1 MFALP
6 PEVLA
11 RLRSLRL
18 HTRLGAASHG
28 HGLHASQQRGS
39 GLEFSQYRSYEQG
52 DDLRQIDWKL
62 FARSDRYFVRE
73 AERESPLAVWI
84 VLDAT
89 ASMAQTD
96 QARPH
101 ITRLDI
107 AKNIAACAVHVAL
120 QGGDRFG
127 LIAVND
133 AQVQPTPSGLGARH
147 RDRCLLALDA
157 MRSAGR
163 WPDATRLSPAW
174 NMLSPRSLVLLLSD
188 CFDDAVVEMAEKL
201 AATGRDVCI
210 VQVLMADERDFPYR
224 GGHLFVDTES
234 ASTLLGDA
242 DALRSEYLQR
252 FAEARAALQARCAH
266 AGIRHATHFADAPMD
281 ASLQAL
287 FGAQARAA

>member
-1 MFALP
+1 MAVP
-6 PEVLA
+6 PEVVA
-11 RLRSLRL
+11 RLRPLRL
-18 HTRLGAASHG
+18 HTRLGAAGHG

-52 DDLRQIDWKL
+52 DDLRQVDWKL

-73 AERESPLAVWI
+73 AERESPLAAWV

-89 ASMAQTD
+89 ASMAQVD

-101 ITRLDI
+101 TTRLDI
-107 AKNIAACAVHVAL
+107 AKQIAACAVHVAL

-127 LIAVND
+127 LMAVND
-133 AQVQPTPSGLGARH
+133 AQVVPTPSGLGARH

-174 NMLSPRSLVLLLSD
+174 NMLTPRSLVLLLSD

-224 GGHLFVDTES
+224 GGHLFVDNENAT
-234 ASTLLGDA
+234 TLLGDA
-242 DALRSEYLQR
+242 DALRSDYLQR
-252 FAEARAALQARCAH
+252 FADARGALQARCAH
-266 AGIRHATHFADAPMD
+266 AGIRFATHFSDAPMD
-281 ASLQAL
+281 GPLHAL
-287 FGAQARAA
+287 FGAQARSA